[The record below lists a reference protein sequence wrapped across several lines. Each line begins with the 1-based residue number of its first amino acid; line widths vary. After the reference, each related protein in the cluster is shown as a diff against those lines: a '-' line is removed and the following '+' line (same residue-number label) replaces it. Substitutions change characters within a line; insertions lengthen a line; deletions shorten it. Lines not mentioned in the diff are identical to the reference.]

1 MMQFLNIK
9 KKFLKTIFSIFLIFI
24 FSIDAAI
31 PKNKTLKLI
40 NDYLED
46 IRTLQANFSQT
57 NNMGDIMTGVL
68 FLKKPGKIRF
78 SYDPPNNLQI
88 VTKQQAVLIFD
99 PKNSGSGPLTYPMSS
114 TPLGFLIKND
124 LSSLIGENGKVF
136 ELDDFIF
143 LKVHNPQYHLRIEF
157 SKNPLSLF
165 GWEFK
170 NKIGETIKV
179 TLNNIQKIIIYQMKF
194 LKLIRIMKELKNS

>member
-1 MMQFLNIK
+1 MMQLLIIK
-9 KKFLKTIFSIFLIFI
+9 KNILKKIFSIFLIFI
-24 FSIDAAI
+24 FSIDTAI
-31 PKNKTLKLI
+31 PQNKTLKLI
-40 NDYLED
+40 NDYLGD

-57 NNMGDIMTGVL
+57 NNMEDIMTGAL

-99 PKNSGSGPLTYPMSS
+99 PKNSGSGPLTYPLSS

-124 LSSLIGENGKVF
+124 LSSLIGENVEVF

-143 LKVHNPQYHLRIEF
+143 LKVHNSQSTLRIEF
-157 SKNPLSLF
+157 SKNPLSLS

-170 NKIGETIKV
+170 NQVGETIKV
-179 TLNNIQKIIIYQMKF
+179 TLNNIKKNNYISNEIFKTDKDYE
-194 LKLIRIMKELKNS
+194 RIKK

>member
-1 MMQFLNIK
+1 MMEFLNIR

-24 FSIDAAI
+24 FSIDAAV
-31 PKNKTLKLI
+31 PKNSTLKII
-40 NDYLED
+40 NDYLGD

-57 NNMGDIMTGVL
+57 NNMEDIMTGAL

-124 LSSLIGENGKVF
+124 LSSLIGENGEVF

-143 LKVHNPQYHLRIEF
+143 LKVRNSQSTLRIEF
-157 SKNPLSLF
+157 SKNPLSLS

-170 NKIGETIKV
+170 NQVGETIKV
-179 TLNNIQKIIIYQMKF
+179 TLNNVKKNNYISNEIFKTDKDYE
-194 LKLIRIMKELKNS
+194 RIKK

>member
-1 MMQFLNIK
+1 MQLLIIK
-9 KKFLKTIFSIFLIFI
+9 KNILKKIFSIFLIFI
-24 FSIDAAI
+24 FSIDTAI
-31 PKNKTLKLI
+31 PQNKTLKLI
-40 NDYLED
+40 NDYLGD

-57 NNMGDIMTGVL
+57 NNMEDIMTGSL

-99 PKNSGSGPLTYPMSS
+99 PKNSGSGPLTYPLSS

-124 LSSLIGENGKVF
+124 LSSLIGENVEVF

-143 LKVHNPQYHLRIEF
+143 LKVHNSQSTLRIEF
-157 SKNPLSLF
+157 SKNPLSLS

-170 NKIGETIKV
+170 NQVGETIKV
-179 TLNNIQKIIIYQMKF
+179 TLNNIKKNNYISNEIFKTDKDYE
-194 LKLIRIMKELKNS
+194 RIKK